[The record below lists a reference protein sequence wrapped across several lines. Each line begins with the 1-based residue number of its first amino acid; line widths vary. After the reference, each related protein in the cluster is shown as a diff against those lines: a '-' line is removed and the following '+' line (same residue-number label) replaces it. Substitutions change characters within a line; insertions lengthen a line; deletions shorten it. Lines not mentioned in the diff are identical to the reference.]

1 MEETKELKMNIQ
13 LFADGEQPSD
23 GNIDSQGQ
31 SAPQNPTVNEPDG
44 SNQPADDN
52 NFDWSIDPDTGDV
65 KFDPKMF
72 DDVDDSTS
80 DSPEPKQ
87 PEEPPA
93 EPPKPQTFTVKVDG
107 VDRQVTL
114 EELQRGYMMQADYT
128 KKTQALA
135 NERRA
140 LEQKYYQQQNPNQGQ
155 TVQQQKPEQTQV
167 DPKAY
172 YKNLSD
178 YAINQVQRNL
188 GEDFDEYNPVHQAA
202 LADEISTIKAQMYE
216 RNVKQQQLQQIYNK
230 YAQDPNIKEI
240 DTYAAQRLNQ
250 LPYGAA
256 VKIQKALRE
265 NDARVIDA
273 YMAAVRDEFY
283 RNRGYIP
290 ANERQVLQNKPMA
303 TPAKPVPNVK
313 PPFAEP
319 TGASKEPQ
327 KPTQKT
333 LDYTKLGK
341 MNLDQQA
348 QLAAKLGLG

>member
-23 GNIDSQGQ
+23 GNIEPQGQ
-31 SAPQNPTVNEPDG
+31 SAPQNPTVDETG
-44 SNQPADDN
+44 GNQPSGDS

-65 KFDPKMF
+65 KFDPAMF
-72 DDVDDSTS
+72 DDIDGGEPQDSNNS
-80 DSPEPKQ
+80 QELEDQ
-87 PEEPPA
+87 PQQPPQ
-93 EPPKPQTFTVKVDG
+93 PQTFTVKVDG

-135 NERRA
+135 DERRA
-140 LEQKYYQQQNPNQGQ
+140 LEQRYNQQQNPHQGQ
-155 TVQQQKPEQTQV
+155 PAPQQKPAQPQV

-172 YKNLSD
+172 YKSLSD

-216 RNVKQQQLQQIYNK
+216 RNVKQQQLQQVYNK

-256 VKIQKALRE
+256 VKIQQALRN

-273 YMAAVRDEFY
+273 YMAAVRDEYY
-283 RNRGYIP
+283 RNRGYTP
-290 ANERQVLQNKPMA
+290 TNERPVPQNQPMA

-319 TGASKEPQ
+319 TGATKEPAR
-327 KPTQKT
+327 PTQKN

>member
-23 GNIDSQGQ
+23 GNIDPQGQ
-31 SAPQNPTVNEPDG
+31 SATQNPTVDEPDG
-44 SNQPADDN
+44 NQPSVDN
-52 NFDWSIDPDTGDV
+52 NDWSIDPETGDV
-65 KFDPKMF
+65 KLNPSMF
-72 DDVDDSTS
+72 DIEDGEDMDSTELQ
-80 DSPEPKQ
+80 EPKEQ
-87 PEEPPA
+87 PVQPPQ
-93 EPPKPQTFTVKVDG
+93 PQTFTVKVDG

-135 NERRA
+135 DERRA
-140 LEQKYYQQQNPNQGQ
+140 LEQRYNQQQNPNQGQ
-155 TVQQQKPEQTQV
+155 PVQQQKPAQPQV

-172 YKNLSD
+172 YKSLSD

-216 RNVKQQQLQQIYNK
+216 RNVKQQQLQQVYNK

-290 ANERQVLQNKPMA
+290 ANERQVLQNQPMA

-327 KPTQKT
+327 KPTQRT

>member
-23 GNIDSQGQ
+23 GNIDTQGQ
-31 SAPQNPTVNEPDG
+31 SGTQNPSVDTADS
-44 SNQPADDN
+44 SNQQNDGN
-52 NFDWSIDPDTGDV
+52 YDWSIDPDTGDV

-72 DDVDDSTS
+72 DDADGGEQDS
-80 DSPEPKQ
+80 DEPEQ
-87 PEEPPA
+87 PAEQPP

-140 LEQKYYQQQNPNQGQ
+140 LEQKYNQQQNPQQGQ
-155 TVQQQKPEQTQV
+155 PAQQQKPVQPQV

-172 YKNLSD
+172 YKTLSD

-216 RNVKQQQLQQIYNK
+216 RNAKQQELQQVYSK

-273 YMAAVRDEFY
+273 YMAAVRDEYY

-290 ANERQVLQNKPMA
+290 ASERAVQQNQPMA
-303 TPAKPVPNVK
+303 SPAKPVPNVK
-313 PPFAEP
+313 PPFVEN
-319 TGASKEPQ
+319 TGATKEPQ
-327 KPTQKT
+327 KPTQKN

-341 MNLDQQA
+341 MTLAQQA
-348 QLAAKLGLG
+348 QVATKLGLG

>member
-23 GNIDSQGQ
+23 GNIDTQGQ
-31 SAPQNPTVNEPDG
+31 SDTQNPPVDDTDS
-44 SNQPADDN
+44 SNQQSNGNYDC
-52 NFDWSIDPDTGDV
+52 SIDPDTGDV
-65 KFDPKMF
+65 IFDPKMF
-72 DDVDDSTS
+72 DDTDDGGPDS
-80 DSPEPKQ
+80 DEPEQ
-87 PEEPPA
+87 PPEQPS

-140 LEQKYYQQQNPNQGQ
+140 LEQKYNQQQNPQQGQ
-155 TVQQQKPEQTQV
+155 PAQQQKPVRPQV

-172 YKNLSD
+172 YKTLSD

-216 RNVKQQQLQQIYNK
+216 RNAKQQELQQVYNK

-273 YMAAVRDEFY
+273 YMAAVRDEYY

-290 ANERQVLQNKPMA
+290 ASERTVQQNQPMA
-303 TPAKPVPNVK
+303 SPAKPVPNVK
-313 PPFAEP
+313 PPFVEN
-319 TGASKEPQ
+319 TGTMKEPQ
-327 KPTQKT
+327 KPNQKN

>member
-13 LFADGEQPSD
+13 LFAEGEQPSD
-23 GNIDSQGQ
+23 GNTNSMGQ
-31 SAPQNPTVNEPDG
+31 SAQQNPAEPTPAEPQQSD
-44 SNQPADDN
+44 SND
-52 NFDWSIDPDTGDV
+52 FDWSIDPDTGDV
-65 KFDPKMF
+65 KFDPAMF
-72 DDVDDSTS
+72 DDVDDTQDST
-80 DSPEPKQ
+80 EPVQ
-87 PEEPPA
+87 PEEPPV
-93 EPPKPQTFTVKVDG
+93 EPPKPQMFTVKVDG

-140 LEQKYYQQQNPNQGQ
+140 LEQKYAQQQNPNQGQ
-155 TVQQQKPEQTQV
+155 PVQQQKPAQPQV

-172 YKNLSD
+172 YKSLSD
-178 YAINQVQRNL
+178 YAIGQVQRNL

-216 RNVKQQQLQQIYNK
+216 RNVKQQELQQVYNK
-230 YAQDPNIKEI
+230 YSQDPNIKEI

-273 YMAAVRDEFY
+273 YMAAVRDEYY

-290 ANERQVLQNKPMA
+290 ASEQRVQQTQPMA

-313 PPFAEP
+313 PPFVET
-319 TGASKEPQ
+319 TGASKEQQ

-341 MNLDQQA
+341 MNLEQQA